1 MLTKE
6 QKGMWND
13 AKCMCIVALGCFH
26 LVVEVQSASLHF
38 FLGSNEE
45 KDSDDEEE
53 RPDVKSMIHCREI
66 NKKT

>member
-1 MLTKE
+1 MS
-6 QKGMWND
+6 
-13 AKCMCIVALGCFH
+13 IVALGCFH

-38 FLGSNEE
+38 FLESDEE